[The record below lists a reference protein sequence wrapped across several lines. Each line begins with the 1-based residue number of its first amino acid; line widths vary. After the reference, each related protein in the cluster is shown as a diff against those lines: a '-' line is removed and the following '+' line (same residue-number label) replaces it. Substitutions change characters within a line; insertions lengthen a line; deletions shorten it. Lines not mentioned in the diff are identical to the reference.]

1 MGFEFKRASLFAG
14 VLSVVA
20 LTGCTS
26 VRETDPGRTATE
38 QLLISAAADR
48 AAEKL
53 VLNIPKNSKVF
64 VNADNFDGYD
74 GKYAIG
80 SIRDHILRQGFA
92 ITDNKNDADTIVEI
106 RAGALSIDKQ
116 EMLIG
121 IPNFDVPIPL
131 AGQFTF
137 PEIALFKREEQLGV
151 AKFAATSYDAKKGTL
166 ENSTSPQFGGSE
178 HRKTVL
184 LFLISWSDDDLH
196 ATTQPVNR
204 PPN

>member
-1 MGFEFKRASLFAG
+1 MRFEFKRASFVVS
-14 VLSVVA
+14 VLSVIA
-20 LTGCTS
+20 LTGCTT
-26 VRETDPGRTATE
+26 VRETDPARTATE

-53 VLNIPKNSKVF
+53 VFNIPQNSKVF
-64 VNADNFDGYD
+64 INADNFEGLD

-80 SIRDHILRQGFA
+80 SIRDHVLRQGFA

-116 EMLIG
+116 EVLVG
-121 IPNFDVPIPL
+121 IPNFDIPIPL

-178 HRKTVL
+178 HSKTVL
-184 LFLISWSDDDLH
+184 LFLISWSNDNLH
-196 ATTQPVNR
+196 ATTQPVSRSSN
-204 PPN
+204 